1 MGSRMVD
8 AWEKKIEPEK
18 KDERESPHEEGRL
31 HPSNKAEF
39 QPILHLSFS
48 DLTGKS
54 AGVSL
59 VFIFMQSWPHGPVG
73 VEMATKA
80 SICLFVLAFAFSIL
94 ASSPVKISAVKDEAR
109 EFVLTLAHSNFSDI
123 VIILAKVDANDEAN
137 KELASAFEIRGF
149 PTLTILRNGGK
160 SIEEYKGPRE
170 ADGIVKYPKKQSG
183 SVSAEI
189 KSVEDATEKFRSDY
203 DFVHTSDAKFLP
215 RGESSV
221 TGPLITDGGGQLARW
236 EDPYSTQEDTQP
248 TWRET
253 EIYTYHGSFSNMHSP

>member
-1 MGSRMVD
+1 
-8 AWEKKIEPEK
+8 
-18 KDERESPHEEGRL
+18 
-31 HPSNKAEF
+31 
-39 QPILHLSFS
+39 
-48 DLTGKS
+48 
-54 AGVSL
+54 
-59 VFIFMQSWPHGPVG
+59 
-73 VEMATKA
+73 MATKA

-123 VIILAKVDANDEAN
+123 VSKHDFIVLEFYAPCHDPPVILAKVDANDEAN

-149 PTLTILRNGGK
+149 PTLKILRNGGK

-170 ADGIVKYPKKQSG
+170 ADGIVKYLKKQSG

-189 KSVEDATEKFRSDY
+189 KSVEDASSLIGFENFTAVAEKFRSDY

-236 EDPYSTQEDTQP
+236 EDPYSTRIIKKEAATSSLKEEDTQP